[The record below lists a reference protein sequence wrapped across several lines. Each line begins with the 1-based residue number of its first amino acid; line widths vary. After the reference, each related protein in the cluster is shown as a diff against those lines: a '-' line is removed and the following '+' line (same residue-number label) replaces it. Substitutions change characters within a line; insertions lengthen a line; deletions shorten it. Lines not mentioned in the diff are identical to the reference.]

1 MQAKAHKTALVTGGA
16 RRLGSAIALW
26 LAQQGYN
33 IYLHYRHSE
42 DEAHMTAERIEQLG
56 SSCRLLQADFE
67 KANELIQMWHLM
79 RKYGLPEIII
89 HNASLFVPSPE
100 TDEGDLRLLTR
111 HWNVHVAAPYLLT
124 TLYGRYSNSGLVIF
138 LLDTRIQ
145 TIDTQYFE
153 YWLSKRNS
161 ADLVR
166 GLAKKLAPSI
176 RVNGIAPGP
185 ILPPD
190 GKDQQYL
197 QQKAN
202 ELPLQQHGGFED
214 IAHALNY
221 LIVSKFV
228 TGEILYVDGGAHL
241 R

>member
-1 MQAKAHKTALVTGGA
+1 MQLKAHKTALVTGGA
-16 RRLGSAIALW
+16 RRVGSAIALW
-26 LAQQGYN
+26 LAQQGYH

-42 DEAHMTAERIEQLG
+42 EEAHMTAERIEQLG
-56 SSCRLLQADFE
+56 SSCRLLKADFE
-67 KANELIQMWHLM
+67 KANELIQMWHWM
-79 RKYGLPEIII
+79 RKYGLPEI
-89 HNASLFVPSPE
+89 S
-100 TDEGDLRLLTR
+100 D
-111 HWNVHVAAPYLLT
+111 
-124 TLYGRYSNSGLVIF
+124 SGLVIF

-153 YWLSKRNS
+153 YWLTKRSS

-166 GLAKKLAPSI
+166 GLAKKLAPNI

-197 QQKAN
+197 QQRAN

-214 IAHALNY
+214 ITHALNY

-228 TGEILYVDGGAHL
+228 TGQILYVDGGAHL
-241 R
+241 L